1 MPRESIAMT
10 PGELREFLA
19 GMRWALLATLA
30 PDGSPRGSAV
40 RARLEAEHVCFVV
53 TRGGQTHADLERDA
67 RACLA
72 TDQYPTYYEIKGASL
87 HGVVLPLAEPVA
99 APETLVLG
107 PDELAYALP
116 LDDVVSFDFGKIER
130 KL

>member
-10 PGELREFLA
+10 AGELREFLA
-19 GMRWALLATLA
+19 GMRWALLATLT

-40 RARLEAEHVCFVV
+40 RARLESERVCFVV
-53 TRGGQTHADLERDA
+53 TRGSQTHADLERDA

-87 HGVVLPLAEPVA
+87 HGVAEAVA
-99 APETLVLG
+99 APETLVLA

-130 KL
+130 KF